1 MSTSL
6 QSLSCVR
13 LFAGPWTAA
22 CQAYLSITN
31 SWSFLKLMSMESVML
46 SNHLILCHPLLLFPS
61 IFPIIMVFSNQSV
74 LPIRWP
80 QYWSFR
86 GSVFLSFTFLISNL
100 RVITA
105 RIASPSPWDSRS

>member
-46 SNHLILCHPLLLFPS
+46 SNHLILCHPLLLFSS
-61 IFPIIMVFSNQSV
+61 IRVFSSESV
-74 LPIRWP
+74 LHIVLEL
-80 QYWSFR
+80 QHQSFQR
-86 GSVFLSFTFLISNL
+86 IFRIYFL
-100 RVITA
+100 
-105 RIASPSPWDSRS
+105 